1 MIDRDNLRYTD
12 DVIATLHSGLPNW
25 YIANALDIPL
35 IDVKYH
41 FEETD
46 GIAHKGTV
54 LPLQSTEPRKPTKDT
69 PKSPPTSYAK
79 TSTLP
84 RDPEYYRVRTATQ
97 VANETGCSI
106 HTIKHFVWR
115 HGYRLQ
121 RAIRP
126 PTFKTKWPADSTW
139 YASRTTYEIAKE
151 LEVSPRTVQQYT
163 AKLKYKILRSYAY
176 IDWPSDPAWY
186 AERNSTQMATE
197 LGTSPE
203 SVRVHCRGH
212 GYTYKLFRHD
222 IDWPTDPEW
231 YAARTRFQ
239 IATELSAK
247 YGSTCQHIYR
257 NGIICKEDDKST

>member
-1 MIDRDNLRYTD
+1 MIDRDSLKYTD
-12 DVIATLHSGLPNW
+12 DVIATLQSGNAIW
-25 YIANALDIPL
+25 YIANALNIPAE
-35 IDVKYH
+35 DVEYH
-41 FEETD
+41 YNEVV
-46 GIAHKGTV
+46 GLAHKGTV

-69 PKSPPTSYAK
+69 PKSPPSSYAK

-97 VANETGCSI
+97 VAKETGCSI

-115 HGYRLQ
+115 HGYRMQ

-126 PTFKTKWPADSTW
+126 PTYKTKWPADPKW

-151 LEVSPRTVQQYT
+151 LEVSPRTVQKYT

-176 IDWPSDPAWY
+176 IDWPSDLA
-186 AERNSTQMATE
+186 
-197 LGTSPE
+197 
-203 SVRVHCRGH
+203 
-212 GYTYKLFRHD
+212 
-222 IDWPTDPEW
+222 W

-239 IATELSAK
+239 IAMELSAK

-257 NGIICKEDDKST
+257 NGIICKEDEK